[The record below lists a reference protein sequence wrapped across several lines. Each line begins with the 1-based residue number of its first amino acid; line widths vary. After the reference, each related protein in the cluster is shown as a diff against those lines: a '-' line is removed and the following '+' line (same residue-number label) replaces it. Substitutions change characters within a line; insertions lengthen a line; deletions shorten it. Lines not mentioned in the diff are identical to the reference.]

1 MKITTAFFLLMVVMS
16 TLFVAG
22 CTQQTVQP
30 TPQPTALPTAT
41 PAPDTVKLMDTTLGM
56 VLTDSR
62 GMTLYFFITD
72 IPASGASTCY
82 AAANCT
88 HFWPIFNAD
97 TIRVSPPLAAADFST
112 ITRTD
117 GTKQTTYRGWPL
129 YYFLN
134 DKVPGDVRGENVL
147 KTWYVA
153 KQDYTVMIGSTPQA
167 GAFLTDP
174 LGKTLYT
181 FNQDTAG
188 TSTCTGA
195 CIAKWPPFSPGAI
208 VATSVLKPSDF
219 TPVTRA
225 DGAMQW
231 AFKGKP
237 LYYYTGDTGPG
248 MTNGQGFI
256 NKWYVANITGFLPAA
271 PTTVPTTLPTTVP
284 AMNYGSGGGGGY

>member
-1 MKITTAFFLLMVVMS
+1 
-16 TLFVAG
+16 
-22 CTQQTVQP
+22 
-30 TPQPTALPTAT
+30 
-41 PAPDTVKLMDTTLGM
+41 MDTTLGM
-56 VLTDSR
+56 VLTDTK

-88 HFWPIFNAD
+88 HFWPIFNTD
-97 TIRVSPPLAAADFST
+97 TIRVSPPLASADFSS

-153 KQDYTVMIGSTPQA
+153 KQDYTVMIASTPQA
-167 GAFLTDP
+167 GAFLTDQ
-174 LGKTLYT
+174 LGRTLYT
-181 FNQDTAG
+181 FNQDSTG
-188 TSTCTGA
+188 TSTCSGT
-195 CIAKWPPFSPGAI
+195 CIATWPAFSANTI
-208 VATSVLKPSDF
+208 VAPSVLKPSDF

-225 DGAMQW
+225 DGAKQW
-231 AFKGKP
+231 AFMGKP
-237 LYYYTGDTGPG
+237 LYYYTGDSGPG

-256 NKWYVANITGFLPAA
+256 NKWYVANVTGFLPAA
-271 PTTVPTTLPTTVP
+271 PATVPITQQTTIP